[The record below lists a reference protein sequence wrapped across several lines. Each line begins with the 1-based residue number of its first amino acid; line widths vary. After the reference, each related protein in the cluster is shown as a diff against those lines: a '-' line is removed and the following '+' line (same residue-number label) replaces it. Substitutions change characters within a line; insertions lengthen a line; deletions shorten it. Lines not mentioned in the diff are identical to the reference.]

1 MIVALSTF
9 LLSLALTGA
18 AAWYARRSDVLAIP
32 DERSSHSSAIPSGGG
47 LGVVLAWLLV
57 SLALLPGKA
66 PVLWLAGILP
76 GAVALAVVGWIDD
89 HRPLPARL
97 RFSVQLAV
105 SLYLLGLA
113 WHLGL
118 VESAPWL
125 AAALLWMLWIA
136 NLYNFMDGSHGMA
149 GMQGVFSG
157 LVLAWMFHRSG
168 SEGMAL
174 VSLMIAASCLGFL
187 PWNLVRNRV
196 FMGDVASVPLGFVL
210 AGLCAYGVAT
220 GAFPGAAALL
230 VLAVFIVDASLTLL
244 GRVLRGER
252 WYTAHRQHLY
262 QRLIVSGWSH
272 ESVLVLYL
280 SINIML
286 VLPAIVVT
294 VRSPESTRFLTPGL
308 IAMMIVGWSLAIRRL
323 GVTA

>member
-1 MIVALSTF
+1 MTVALSTF
-9 LLSLALTGA
+9 LLSLVLTGA
-18 AAWYARRSDVLAIP
+18 AAWYARIMGLLAIP
-32 DERSSHSSAIPSGGG
+32 DERSSHASAIPSGGG
-47 LGVVLAWLLV
+47 LGIVLAWLLV
-57 SLALLPGKA
+57 SIGMLWDAAPVFWLIGLLPGT
-66 PVLWLAGILP
+66 L
-76 GAVALAVVGWIDD
+76 ALAVVGWIDD
-89 HRPLPARL
+89 HRSLPAKL
-97 RFSVQLAV
+97 RFAVQLAV
-105 SLYLLGLA
+105 SLYLLGFT

-118 VESAPWL
+118 VDSAPWL
-125 AAALLWMLWIA
+125 AVAVLWLMWIA

-157 LVLAWMFHRSG
+157 LVLAWLFHRSG
-168 SEGMAL
+168 SQGMAL

-187 PWNLVRNRV
+187 PWNLVRSRV
-196 FMGDVASVPLGFVL
+196 FMGDVASVPLGFAL

-220 GAFPGAAALL
+220 GAFPGTAALL
-230 VLAVFIVDASLTLL
+230 VLAVFIVDTSLTLL
-244 GRVLRGER
+244 GRMLRRER

-294 VRSPESTRFLTPGL
+294 VRNPEFTWFLTPGL
-308 IAMMIVGWSLAIRRL
+308 IAMMIVGWILAIRRL